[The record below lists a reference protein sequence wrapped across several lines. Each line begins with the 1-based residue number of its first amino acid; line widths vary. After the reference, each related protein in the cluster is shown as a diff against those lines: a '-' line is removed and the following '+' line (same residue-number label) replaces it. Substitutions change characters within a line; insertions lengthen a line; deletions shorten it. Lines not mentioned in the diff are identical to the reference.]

1 MPLKSEIHEPAASFY
16 PTAGDDDLH
25 GGAIFDIPKII
36 IILIYFGKFSA
47 DWGIEAT
54 AAPISRSACV
64 EEGWAWNDELLR
76 IPKKKR

>member
-1 MPLKSEIHEPAASFY
+1 MPLKGEIHEPAASFY
-16 PTAGDDDLH
+16 PAAGDDDLH
-25 GGAIFDIPKII
+25 GSAIFDIPKII
-36 IILIYFGKFSA
+36 IILIYFGKFLA
-47 DWGIEAT
+47 DWGIGAT